1 MSGLAGI
8 RIVDP
13 HSHHQFSNYS
23 TLVMLREASYR
34 AAACLA
40 YIPVRPSSASTL
52 RDLFEWLVEEERDR
66 FERVGIRPV
75 IGVGI
80 HPRNIPR
87 TGRSD
92 ALAYVEEYLPSAD
105 VLGEV
110 GLETGSNLER
120 EVFARQLDMAE
131 RLDRPVIVH
140 TPRVGKAEALR
151 LALRILR
158 ESRLQPE
165 RVLIDHL
172 TLDLL
177 REVPRGY
184 YLGLTVQQGKL
195 TEEQVAEAL
204 RYARDR
210 RLLMVVNSDAGREDS
225 DPLAVM
231 KVAHHLAS
239 LGTPVDEVEDL
250 VAGNARR
257 FLGA

>member
-1 MSGLAGI
+1 M
-8 RIVDP
+8 DP

-23 TLVMLREASYR
+23 TLVMLREASYQ
-34 AAACLA
+34 AAACLS

-52 RDLFEWLVEEERDR
+52 RDLFEWLVEEERAR
-66 FERVGIRPV
+66 LEGVGIRPV

-92 ALAYVEEYLPSAD
+92 ALDYVEEYLASAD

-110 GLETGSNLER
+110 GLETGSDLER
-120 EVFARQLDMAE
+120 EILARQLDVAE
-131 RLDRPVIVH
+131 RLDKPVIVH
-140 TPRVGKAEALR
+140 TPRSGKAEALR
-151 LALRILR
+151 LILR
-158 ESRLQPE
+158 VLGDSRLQPE

-172 TLDLL
+172 TPELI

-184 YLGLTVQQGKL
+184 YLGLTVQPGKL
-195 TEEQVAEAL
+195 NEGQVAQALEAVH
-204 RYARDR
+204 DR
-210 RLLMVVNSDAGREDS
+210 RLLMVVDSDAGREDS

-239 LGTPVDEVEDL
+239 LGISLDQVEDL
-250 VAGNARR
+250 VSGNARR
-257 FLGA
+257 FLGI